1 MYHCHVCFYFT
12 GHQGQLP
19 EIVKCMAP
27 LEAFEHEFTESAVP
41 EEALAKE
48 ADVIFADLSNVDAA
62 KTAAVLAAWKKPE
75 AELILL
81 AGEEQLAELTGADTA
96 GEDLSRVTD
105 LWTLPMAEGEIRFR
119 FLRWQQAY
127 KRHRDCWQTGQYL
140 ESVINGTPDLI
151 WYKDKNG
158 IHEKVNDSFCK
169 AVNKTK
175 DQVQGRGHAYIWDVE
190 ADDPACIESERI
202 VMESRQTCVSEEV
215 IQTGDGKRVLTTYKS
230 PLYDLDGSVMGT
242 VGVAIDVTKERD
254 YASELLK
261 KNQTLEMLFTTMD
274 CGMICHTLDGKRV
287 ISVNQAALNILGY
300 ESPED
305 LTGDGFF
312 LISPSVLEEDKPRL
326 QNIIQSMKNVG
337 DSVSLE
343 YRVRHRNGEIRYVLG
358 SIKIVEENGELLC
371 QRFLLDRTAQKLQE
385 EEERRRDERK
395 QMEMIQALSIDYS
408 LVCFFD
414 LDTGKGKALR
424 IGDCKHKILD
434 TIFGGELS
442 YDEAMERYI
451 ETGVYEQDR
460 EPLQNAIS
468 RENLMKELIN
478 KSVYHIGYRMTCCG
492 ELRYFQMKV
501 VRAGKWNK
509 RHGIVLGFRSVDEE
523 TRSEREQRTLLENA
537 LSQANRASR
546 AKSTFLSNM
555 SHDIRTPMNAII
567 GFTSLAITHIDSREQ
582 VQEYLKKI
590 MSSGNHLLSLIND
603 VLDMSH
609 IESGKIHLEEE
620 ACSLPDIMH
629 ELRNIIQ
636 ADVHAKQLDLYMDAV
651 DIHNEEICCDRLR
664 LNQVL
669 LNLLSN
675 AVKYTGAGGM
685 VSMKVIERPG
695 SSAGYSLYEF
705 HVKDTGIGMS
715 EEFVSHI
722 FEPFEREQNS
732 TTSGIQ
738 GTGLGMAI
746 TRNIVD
752 IMNGTIEVTSKQ
764 GEGTECVV
772 CLPLRIN
779 GGKKV
784 PQTIPELEGFRALVV
799 DDDFNTCDNVSCM
812 LQQIGLRA
820 EWTLSGKEAVL
831 RTRQAL
837 TRNDPYFVHIIDWL
851 LPDMNGVE
859 VARRIRQEAGKNVPI
874 IVLTAYDWTD
884 IEDEAREAGVT
895 AFCSKPL
902 FFSELRGCLYS
913 IAGSDNDRKEK
924 GTEKEP
930 LRTGRILL
938 AEDNELNQEIAVAIL
953 EEAGF
958 TVEVAENGKIAVDML
973 TASENGYYQVILMDV
988 QMPVMNGYEATKT
1001 IRRLDNKA
1009 LSSVPI
1015 VAMTANAFEEDK
1027 QEALRSG
1034 MDGHI
1039 AKPIEIDKLME
1050 MLDQVLGQRKQKI
1063 NDERS

>member
-12 GHQGQLP
+12 GQQGQLP

-27 LEAFEHEFTESAVP
+27 LEAFEHEFTESIVP
-41 EEALAKE
+41 QEAPAAR

-62 KTAAVLAAWKKPE
+62 GVVQELVSWKKPG

-81 AGEEQLAELTGADTA
+81 VRKEQLEGLENNLFRNEPTKDR
-96 GEDLSRVTD
+96 EDFLSRVTD
-105 LWTLPMAEGEIRFR
+105 MWTLPMTEGEIRFR

-127 KRHRDCWQTGQYL
+127 KAKKDYWQAGQYL
-140 ESVINGTPDLI
+140 ESAINGTPDLI

-158 IHEKVNDSFCK
+158 IHEKVNDSFCR

-175 DQVQGRGHAYIWDVE
+175 EQVQGRGHAYIWDVE
-190 ADDPACIESERI
+190 ADDPACIESERV
-202 VMESRQTCVSEEV
+202 VMESRQTCVSEEI

-242 VGVAIDVTKERD
+242 VGVAIDVTKEHD
-254 YASELLK
+254 YAKELLK

-274 CGMICHTLDGKRV
+274 CGMICHTLDGKQ
-287 ISVNQAALNILGY
+287 IININQAALNILGY
-300 ESPED
+300 ESPEE
-305 LTGDGFF
+305 LKKDGFF
-312 LISPSVLEEDKPRL
+312 IISPSVLEEDKPRL

-337 DSVSLE
+337 DSTNLE

-371 QRFLLDRTAQKLQE
+371 QRFLLDRTPQKLQE
-385 EEERRRDERK
+385 EEERRRDEKK
-395 QMEMIQALSIDYS
+395 QAEMIQALSIDYS

-414 LDTGKGKALR
+414 LDTGEGKALR
-424 IGDCKHKILD
+424 IGECKHNILD
-434 TIFGGELS
+434 SIFSGELS
-442 YDEAMERYI
+442 YDKVMARYI
-451 ETGVYEQDR
+451 EAGIYEQDR
-460 EPLQNAIS
+460 ETLQNALS
-468 RENLMKELIN
+468 REHLKEELLN
-478 KSVYHIGYRMTCCG
+478 KSVYHISYRTTCCG
-492 ELRYFQMKV
+492 ELRYFQLKV

-509 RHGIVLGFRSVDEE
+509 RHTVVLGFRSVDEE
-523 TRSEREQRTLLENA
+523 MRSEREQRTLLENA

-567 GFTSLAITHIDSREQ
+567 GFTSLAIAHIDNREQ

-620 ACSLPDIMH
+620 PCSLPDIMH

-675 AVKYTGAGGM
+675 AVKYTRAGGM
-685 VSMKVIERPG
+685 VSMKVIEKPG
-695 SSAGYSLYEF
+695 TTAGYALYEF

-772 CLPLRIN
+772 SLPLRIN
-779 GGKKV
+779 GERKI

-837 TRNDPYFVHIIDWL
+837 SRNDPFFVHIIDWL

-859 VARRIRQEAGKNVPI
+859 VARRIRQESGKNVPI

-913 IAGSDNDRKEK
+913 IANNADGDRKEK
-924 GTEKEP
+924 VTAKEP

-958 TVEVAENGKIAVDML
+958 TVEVAGNGQIAVDML
-973 TASENGYYQVILMDV
+973 TASEDGYYQVILMDV
-988 QMPVMNGYEATKT
+988 QMPVMNGYKATKI
-1001 IRRLDNKA
+1001 IRGLENKA
-1009 LSSVPI
+1009 LASVPI

-1050 MLDQVLGQRKQKI
+1050 MLDQVLEKRK
-1063 NDERS
+1063 